1 MKTKQLTFSS
11 ICVVINIALGMI
23 MSILS
28 IPMVFLD
35 TVGTIFGSVV
45 LGPFYGALIG
55 GCTNLV
61 LGVLKGPNE
70 IPYALVNIAIGI
82 FIGYTVKKNN
92 FTLKIALISG
102 ILLAII
108 APLIGTPITILF
120 FGGLSGTGFDFL
132 IGFLIKSGESIFTA
146 TFIPRIISNIID
158 KPLSCLIVYFLI
170 KKLPKNFINSYKNT
184 NLN

>member
-11 ICVVINIALGMI
+11 ICVVINIALGMF

-35 TVGTIFGSVV
+35 TVGTILGSVV

-61 LGVLKGPNE
+61 LGVLKGPTE
-70 IPYALVNIAIGI
+70 IPYALVNIAIGL
-82 FIGYTVKKNN
+82 FVGYTVKKSN
-92 FTLKIALISG
+92 FTLKTALICG
-102 ILLAII
+102 VLLAII

-132 IGFLIKSGESIFTA
+132 IGFLIKSGESIFAA

-170 KKLPKNFINSYKNT
+170 NRLPKSFINSYKTT
-184 NLN
+184 N